1 MLEQERIQQKKE
13 LLKKNFYFF
22 SSHATQQ
29 LRNRSVMQR
38 SDVLSLLDKG
48 LYIPVGQDKKHL
60 HLVIY
65 SIQDNQHYVI
75 VHDEKN
81 LEIITFLYVEYNNKF
96 VIFPEPLKEI
106 KEKTIA
112 FKNKFKFRTVNS
124 NTKKSNTKAKL
135 NQKSEL
141 VISSPKKDDNWLFA
155 NTQNR
160 QFISD
165 STYKVVVERKMNREA
180 NKEFFDLFTF
190 ETKDYENEVKNLN
203 NLEFINK
210 IQEKVEELKIDP
222 LNIIVV
228 SLREI
233 KNGNT
238 IKWGCS
244 KKFILT

>member
-1 MLEQERIQQKKE
+1 MLEEKIIHKKI
-13 LLKKNFYFF
+13 LRKKAFYFF
-22 SSHATQQ
+22 SSHASYQ
-29 LRNRSVMQR
+29 LHSRSTMSR
-38 SDVLSLLDKG
+38 SDVLSLLDKD
-48 LYIPVGQDKKHL
+48 LYIPVGQDKNHR

-65 SIQDNQHYVI
+65 SIKDNEHYVI

-81 LEIITFLYVEYNNKF
+81 LEIITFLYVDYNNKF
-96 VIFPEPLKEI
+96 VIFTEPLKEI

-112 FKNKFKFRTVNS
+112 FKNKSKPFNI
-124 NTKKSNTKAKL
+124 NTKKSNKKVNQNSKL
-135 NQKSEL
+135 IVKPIQKDINEN
-141 VISSPKKDDNWLFA
+141 NWLFA
-155 NTQNR
+155 NTQIKP
-160 QFISD
+160 FISD
-165 STYKVVVERKMNREA
+165 STYKVVVERKINRES
-180 NKEFFDLFTF
+180 NKELFDLFTF
-190 ETKDYENEVKNLN
+190 DTKDYENEVKNLD

-244 KKFILT
+244 KKFNLA